1 AQSWREAEMLA
12 CARLRLLT
20 AEGAF
25 DAAREL
31 AAALQTAAAERGAVR
46 MGMRGLALS
55 AVLEHRAGE
64 DGRARGHV
72 AGDLRLDGQ
81 TDYAW
86 PLARERGAVVP
97 LLEDI
102 AGDRKADAAVRAA
115 AGGLRDAMADG
126 AEAAQARPLNG
137 GEMEVLALLEG
148 RSDREIGEALKLSHD
163 GVRSRLRR
171 IFAALGARGRHD
183 AVHRARAQG
192 LLPPADDAPPS
203 GS

>member
-1 AQSWREAEMLA
+1 
-12 CARLRLLT
+12 
-20 AEGAF
+20 
-25 DAAREL
+25 
-31 AAALQTAAAERGAVR
+31 
-46 MGMRGLALS
+46 
-55 AVLEHRAGE
+55 
-64 DGRARGHV
+64 GHV
-72 AGDLRLDGQ
+72 AECLPLYGE

-86 PLARERGAVVP
+86 PLARERGGVLP
-97 LLEDI
+97 LSEDI

-126 AEAAQARPLNG
+126 ADAFEDSSPRPLNG

-192 LLPPADDAPPS
+192 LLPPVDAPPN